1 MKYSCFAVII
11 LGLIA
16 QWSLALP
23 DTIPIG
29 GLFEAS
35 EEAEL
40 LAFRH
45 SVNKINSD
53 RSILPKSKLTAK
65 AEIVTK
71 HDSFSVANKV
81 CQLLGMG
88 VAGIFGPSSE
98 TTSEDVESI
107 CDTMEVPHVETRWD
121 LYQRRG
127 TMLLNLYPHPAALAR
142 VYVDLVKAWRW
153 KQFTVIYEDDDGLVR
168 LGELLKIYD
177 PKGYTV
183 TVRQLDQEGNY
194 RYILRKI
201 KRSGETNIVLDCSTE
216 ILYEVLKQAQQVG
229 LMASH
234 HNYIITN
241 PDLHTIDLEPF
252 QYGGTNI
259 TGVQLIDPDD
269 PLVNATLAEWAET
282 ERTGRVRMDES
293 LLTLNITS
301 TTLRVGTALMY
312 DAVQMFGRALHQLDS
327 SQNVRL
333 RALDCNTEGNWEH
346 GFSLI
351 NFMRVSEMK
360 GLSGVIHFDNQGFR
374 TNFVLNIVE
383 LTEQGLNQ
391 IGTWNSSEGLNLTRS
406 HSGSIGSGYITE
418 HMESLQNKTFIILT
432 ALSPPYG
439 YLRHSS
445 TKLSGNDRFEG
456 FGIDLIHEIS
466 LLLGFN
472 YTFRIQHD
480 GVYGSLNRKTGQ
492 WNGMIREL
500 MDYRADLAITDLTI
514 TYDREGAAD
523 FTMPFMNLGISILY
537 KKPTKEPPSLFS
549 FLSPFSREVWMYML
563 AAYLGVSILLF
574 FMARISPAEWN
585 NPYPCIEEPDTL
597 ENQFSLKN
605 SLWFTIGSLMQQG
618 SEIAPIGVSTRMVA
632 GIWWFFTLIMVS
644 SYTANLAAFLTVES
658 MSTPIKNAED
668 LAKQNVIKYGA
679 KRDGSTAAFFR
690 DSNYSTYQRMW
701 EFMVNNPDVFTSSN
715 DEGVN
720 RVKNSNG
727 KYAFLMESTSIE
739 YVVERECDVSQVGGL
754 LDAKGY
760 GIAMRKDSS
769 YRNALSAAVLK
780 LQEVGKLYALKVK
793 WWKEKRGGGACRDD
807 ASKGSGAASE
817 LGLPNVGGVFVVL
830 IGGVALACVIAWL
843 ELFWKVAM
851 NSIKNKTPFWS
862 EIKEEIKFVFKCHGS
877 TKPVRKK
884 EDEKEEKSVAEE
896 ELGEEVAADIVPLSP
911 YATPYGYVK
920 KERMT

>member
-1 MKYSCFAVII
+1 MNSSWITIAI

-16 QWSLALP
+16 HWSMALP
-23 DTIPIG
+23 DTVKIG

-35 EEAEL
+35 EEL
-40 LAFRH
+40 DMMAFRQ
-45 SVNKINSD
+45 SVNKINMD
-53 RSILPKSKLTAK
+53 RTILPRTKLVAQPN
-65 AEIVTK
+65 IVTR
-71 HDSFSVANKV
+71 HDSFTVADKV
-81 CQLLGMG
+81 CNLLGMK
-88 VAGIFGPSSE
+88 VIGIFGPSSE
-98 TTSEDVESI
+98 FTSEDVESI
-107 CDTMEVPHVETRWD
+107 CDTMEIPHVETRWD

-127 TMLLNLYPHPAALAR
+127 TMLLNLLPYPPAMAK
-142 VYVDLVKAWRW
+142 VYVDLVKAWKW
-153 KQFTVIYEDDDGLVR
+153 KQFTVIYENDDGLVR
-168 LGELLKIYD
+168 LSELLKMYD

-183 TVRQLDQEGNY
+183 TVRQLDDEDGNY
-194 RYILRKI
+194 RHVLRKI
-201 KRSGETNIVLDCSTE
+201 KRSGETNIVLDCSID

-241 PDLHTIDLEPF
+241 PDLHTLDLEPF

-259 TGVQLIDPDD
+259 TGVQLIDPAD
-269 PLVNATLAEWAET
+269 PLVNTTLNEWRDF
-282 ERTGRVRMDES
+282 ERAGKGRMDS
-293 LLTLNITS
+293 GYHNITPS
-301 TTLRVGTALMY
+301 TLRMGTALMY
-312 DAVQMFGRALHQLDS
+312 DAVQLFGRALHQLDS
-327 SQNVRL
+327 SQHV
-333 RALDCNTEGNWEH
+333 AIKPLDCFTQGNWEH

-360 GLSGVIHFDNQGFR
+360 GLSGAIHFDNQGFR

-383 LTEQGLNQ
+383 LTEYGLIQ
-391 IGTWNSSEGLNLTRS
+391 IGTWNSTEGLNLTRS
-406 HSGSIGSGYITE
+406 HATDGISMDVGE
-418 HMESLQNKTFIILT
+418 HMESLQNKTFVVLT

-439 YLRHSS
+439 YLKHSAA
-445 TKLSGNDRFEG
+445 KLSGNDRFEG
-456 FGIDLIHEIS
+456 FGIDLIHEVS

-472 YTFRIQHD
+472 YTFKIQHD

-658 MSTPIKNAED
+658 MSSPIKSAED

-701 EFMVNNPDVFTSSN
+701 DFMINNPDVFTSSN

-830 IGGVALACVIAWL
+830 IGGVALACIIAWL
-843 ELFWKVAM
+843 ELIYKVAM
-851 NSIKNKTPFWS
+851 NSIKNRTPFWP
-862 EIKEEIKFVFKCHGS
+862 EIKDEIRFVFKCHGS

-884 EDEKEEKSVAEE
+884 DDEKEEKSGAEE
-896 ELGEEVAADIVPLSP
+896 EMGEEVAADFIPLSP